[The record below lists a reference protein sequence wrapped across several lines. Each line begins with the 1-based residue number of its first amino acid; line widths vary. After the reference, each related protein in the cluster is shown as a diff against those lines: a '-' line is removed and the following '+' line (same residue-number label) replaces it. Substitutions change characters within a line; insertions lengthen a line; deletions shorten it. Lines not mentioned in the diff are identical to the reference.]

1 MNLTV
6 TLQGMDAL
14 SLGVGYLAKAALAGL
29 KLGCDGAAGLF
40 VDEAKLL
47 VPVKTGNL
55 RDHIHFFTTVDSENQ
70 QQRQVTPVYDVETE
84 RSISPVFTGRSSIA
98 PVYVAPR
105 SAGLDPP
112 YARRIEFGFV
122 GTDSL
127 GRHYHQA
134 AQPYMRPAFENKQ
147 AEAAQMIRD
156 EVTSA
161 LDEKMNSIA
170 MGRH

>member
-55 RDHIHFFTTVDSENQ
+55 RDHIHFWTPLDTDT
-70 QQRQVTPVYDVETE
+70 QQRREVTPVYDIEEGSYSTN
-84 RSISPVFTGRSSIA
+84 RYGF
-98 PVYVAPR
+98 
-105 SAGLDPP
+105 DPP

-147 AEAAQMIRD
+147 AQAAQMIRD

-170 MGRH
+170 MGRN